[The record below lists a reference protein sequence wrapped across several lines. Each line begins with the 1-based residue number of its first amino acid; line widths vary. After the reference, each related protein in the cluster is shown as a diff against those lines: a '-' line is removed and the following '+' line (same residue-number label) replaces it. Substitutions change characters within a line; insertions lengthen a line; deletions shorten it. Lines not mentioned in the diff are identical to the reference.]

1 MKCVVCSWPE
11 YFKNYF
17 IFRSL
22 VDHENDTSISQ
33 KEAFK
38 LVLSYIDGVVDNSF
52 YNHSC
57 RYVSLMAQNIKKH
70 RELYDITVEVLNS
83 PRVGV

>member
-1 MKCVVCSWPE
+1 
-11 YFKNYF
+11 
-17 IFRSL
+17 L

-70 RELYDITVEVLNS
+70 RELYDITVEVLNT
-83 PRVGV
+83 PQVGV